1 MRIELSRSA
10 ERDLREL
17 RAYIAADD
25 PEAAD
30 RVAGRLVKA
39 FLLIR
44 SNPNIGRPSD
54 RGKGR
59 ERSVPDLPYVIPYE
73 VRSGVLYILRIY
85 HTARLKP
92 PSWQ

>member
-17 RAYIAADD
+17 RAYIGADNPKAAD
-25 PEAAD
+25 E
-30 RVAGRLVKA
+30 VAGRLVKA

-44 SNPNIGRPSD
+44 ANPEIGRPSKAG
-54 RGKGR
+54 RGR
-59 ERSVPDLPYVIPYE
+59 EWSIPGLPYIIPYK
-73 VRSGVLYILRIY
+73 VQSGVLYILRVY
-85 HTARLKP
+85 HTRRLKP